1 MSPERKRCKRSHSR
15 SIISPHHVKKHQKE
29 SLSPARKRCKRS
41 HSRSIISPH
50 DVEKHQK
57 ESLSPERKRL
67 QRSRSRSVIS
77 RSRSPKNLG
86 HSKSKES
93 AHLAIKSSWEDSSV
107 KRSRSRSPKNLG
119 HTKSKESAHL
129 AIKSSREDSSVKRSW
144 SRSPKHVG
152 HTGSR
157 ESAHLAIKSSQENSS
172 IMRSRSQSP
181 RNLSHTRS
189 KESAHQ
195 AIKSSREDSLVKR
208 SCSRSP
214 KHVGHTGSQESA
226 HVEIKSSR
234 DNSSFSVMTSQSM
247 KMDKDYRK
255 PNLSSN
261 TKQNV
266 LQENSSV
273 NTHKSR
279 SPNSR
284 MNRRESRFSH
294 RQAHVQVLSSSLED
308 SSCHRRSRS
317 PESIGINTSR
327 SPDAEVG
334 VFEQQNSLLNDTN
347 SGPIAA
353 SSSIDEQVLKGKFC
367 TDTASQGEISTLS
380 GCPFEC
386 DDEQRSLS
394 ELKSH
399 IQLHHAEKNPAG
411 ETPRSSS
418 NTTSA
423 NLLCPFEC
431 TDKPFETKNDRK
443 EHLIKVH
450 SCTPTSENSST
461 KDENRKGT
469 RLGKDMNVIDERI
482 AQEKN
487 EIRKTYI
494 SNPHGLTPYK
504 FRKLIRENDLQEV
517 SVRGNGYCFISC
529 IIITLAELGIN
540 KTLEVL
546 SAEVMAHIRQHKEDF
561 YSNFQVLSKLEDEV
575 ENLIECCA
583 KYFEGGAYFTNSVDV
598 CIPAIATTL
607 GVNLN
612 LFQKDP
618 TTKLV
623 TLTRY
628 DCNEYNS
635 SINLFFH
642 YYPGSKHRKG
652 LDAHYNCYVNSQY
665 HKQNAAAISS
675 RMVRTIEEEEA
686 AKALTSKN
694 QNKRNTAVTSRNVST
709 TTKPQKEASKIQNNG
724 NTAASLSTVNTVMEH
739 QKQNLSQKSHAAS
752 SVTRKLRSS
761 TQVQE
766 EKS

>member
-1 MSPERKRCKRSHSR
+1 
-15 SIISPHHVKKHQKE
+15 
-29 SLSPARKRCKRS
+29 
-41 HSRSIISPH
+41 
-50 DVEKHQK
+50 
-57 ESLSPERKRL
+57 
-67 QRSRSRSVIS
+67 
-77 RSRSPKNLG
+77 
-86 HSKSKES
+86 
-93 AHLAIKSSWEDSSV
+93 
-107 KRSRSRSPKNLG
+107 
-119 HTKSKESAHL
+119 
-129 AIKSSREDSSVKRSW
+129 
-144 SRSPKHVG
+144 
-152 HTGSR
+152 
-157 ESAHLAIKSSQENSS
+157 
-172 IMRSRSQSP
+172 MRSRSQSP

-226 HVEIKSSR
+226 HVEIKSSQ

-273 NTHKSR
+273 NTRKSR
-279 SPNSR
+279 SPNSH

-317 PESIGINTSR
+317 PESIGINTSI

-367 TDTASQGEISTLS
+367 TDTNSQGEISMLS

-546 SAEVMAHIRQHKEDF
+546 SAEVMAHIRKHKEDF
-561 YSNFQVLSKLEDEV
+561 YSNFQVLSKSEDEV

-583 KYFEGGAYFTNSVDV
+583 KYFEEGAYFTNSVDV

-635 SINLFFH
+635 SINLFLH
-642 YYPGSKHRKG
+642 YYPGSKHGKG
-652 LDAHYNCYVNSQY
+652 LDAHYNCYINSQY

-694 QNKRNTAVTSRNVST
+694 QNKHNTAVTSRNVSA
-709 TTKPQKEASKIQNNG
+709 TTKPQKQEAEKASKIQNNG

>member
-1 MSPERKRCKRSHSR
+1 MSPSKKRLQRSHSRSVISSNCNVKKHRKESLSPERKRCKRSHSR
-15 SIISPHHVKKHQKE
+15 SIISPHRVKKHQKE

-86 HSKSKES
+86 HTKSKES
-93 AHLAIKSSWEDSSV
+93 AHLAIKSSWKDSTV

-129 AIKSSREDSSVKRSW
+129 AIKSSREDS
-144 SRSPKHVG
+144 
-152 HTGSR
+152 
-157 ESAHLAIKSSQENSS
+157 
-172 IMRSRSQSP
+172 
-181 RNLSHTRS
+181 
-189 KESAHQ
+189 
-195 AIKSSREDSLVKR
+195 LVKR

-214 KHVGHTGSQESA
+214 RHVGHTGSQESA

-234 DNSSFSVMTSQSM
+234 DNSSFSVMMSQSM

-273 NTHKSR
+273 NTRKSR

-317 PESIGINTSR
+317 PESIGINTSI

-367 TDTASQGEISTLS
+367 TDTDSQGEISTLS

-461 KDENRKGT
+461 KDEKRKGT

-561 YSNFQVLSKLEDEV
+561 YSNFQVLSKSEDEV

-635 SINLFFH
+635 SINLFLH
-642 YYPGSKHRKG
+642 YYPGSKHGKG

-694 QNKRNTAVTSRNVST
+694 QNKRNTAVTSRNVSA
-709 TTKPQKEASKIQNNG
+709 TTKPQKEEAEKASKIQNNG

-739 QKQNLSQKSHAAS
+739 QKQNLLQKSHAAS

>member
-1 MSPERKRCKRSHSR
+1 MGHDGRKRRKSKSRERPSEKTSQSPRLSLNSSLNRSW
-15 SIISPHHVKKHQKE
+15 
-29 SLSPARKRCKRS
+29 
-41 HSRSIISPH
+41 
-50 DVEKHQK
+50 
-57 ESLSPERKRL
+57 
-67 QRSRSRSVIS
+67 
-77 RSRSPKNLG
+77 SRSPKNLG
-86 HSKSKES
+86 HTKSKES

-107 KRSRSRSPKNLG
+107 KRSRSRSPK
-119 HTKSKESAHL
+119 
-129 AIKSSREDSSVKRSW
+129 
-144 SRSPKHVG
+144 HVG

-172 IMRSRSQSP
+172 VTRSWSQSP

-189 KESAHQ
+189 KESAHL
-195 AIKSSREDSLVKR
+195 AIKSSWEDSSVKR
-208 SCSRSP
+208 SCSQFP

-234 DNSSFSVMTSQSM
+234 DNSSFSVMTSRSM

-273 NTHKSR
+273 NTRKSR

-308 SSCHRRSRS
+308 SSCHRRSQS
-317 PESIGINTSR
+317 PKSIGINTSI

-367 TDTASQGEISTLS
+367 TDTDSQGEISTLS

-411 ETPRSSS
+411 KTPRSSS

-443 EHLIKVH
+443 EHLIKEH

-494 SNPHGLTPYK
+494 SNPHGLTTYK

-517 SVRGNGYCFISC
+517 LVCGNGYCFISC
-529 IIITLAELGIN
+529 IIITLAKLGIN

-561 YSNFQVLSKLEDEV
+561 YSNFQVLSKSEDEV

-598 CIPAIATTL
+598 SIPAIATTL

-635 SINLFFH
+635 SVNLFLH
-642 YYPGSKHRKG
+642 YYPGSKHGKG

-694 QNKRNTAVTSRNVST
+694 QNKHNTAVTSRNVSA
-709 TTKPQKEASKIQNNG
+709 TTKPQKEEAEKASKIQNNG

-739 QKQNLSQKSHAAS
+739 HKENSSQKSHAAS
-752 SVTRKLRSS
+752 SVT
-761 TQVQE
+761 
-766 EKS
+766 

>member
-1 MSPERKRCKRSHSR
+1 MQKKSFQIYNKSTR
-15 SIISPHHVKKHQKE
+15 VKKHQKE

-50 DVEKHQK
+50 DVEKHRK

-67 QRSRSRSVIS
+67 QRSRSRSVI
-77 RSRSPKNLG
+77 
-86 HSKSKES
+86 
-93 AHLAIKSSWEDSSV
+93 
-107 KRSRSRSPKNLG
+107 SRSRSPKNLG

-129 AIKSSREDSSVKRSW
+129 AIKSSREDSSVKRSR

-152 HTGSR
+152 HTGSQ

-172 IMRSRSQSP
+172 IMRSWSQSP

-195 AIKSSREDSLVKR
+195 AIKSSREDSLVRR

-234 DNSSFSVMTSQSM
+234 DNSSFSVLTSRSM

-273 NTHKSR
+273 NTCKSR

-317 PESIGINTSR
+317 PESIGINTSI
-327 SPDAEVG
+327 SPDAEVV

-367 TDTASQGEISTLS
+367 TDTDSQGEISTLS

-386 DDEQRSLS
+386 DDEQRNLS

-469 RLGKDMNVIDERI
+469 
-482 AQEKN
+482 
-487 EIRKTYI
+487 
-494 SNPHGLTPYK
+494 
-504 FRKLIRENDLQEV
+504 
-517 SVRGNGYCFISC
+517 
-529 IIITLAELGIN
+529 
-540 KTLEVL
+540 
-546 SAEVMAHIRQHKEDF
+546 
-561 YSNFQVLSKLEDEV
+561 
-575 ENLIECCA
+575 
-583 KYFEGGAYFTNSVDV
+583 
-598 CIPAIATTL
+598 
-607 GVNLN
+607 
-612 LFQKDP
+612 
-618 TTKLV
+618 
-623 TLTRY
+623 
-628 DCNEYNS
+628 
-635 SINLFFH
+635 
-642 YYPGSKHRKG
+642 
-652 LDAHYNCYVNSQY
+652 
-665 HKQNAAAISS
+665 
-675 RMVRTIEEEEA
+675 
-686 AKALTSKN
+686 
-694 QNKRNTAVTSRNVST
+694 
-709 TTKPQKEASKIQNNG
+709 
-724 NTAASLSTVNTVMEH
+724 
-739 QKQNLSQKSHAAS
+739 
-752 SVTRKLRSS
+752 
-761 TQVQE
+761 
-766 EKS
+766 

>member
-1 MSPERKRCKRSHSR
+1 
-15 SIISPHHVKKHQKE
+15 
-29 SLSPARKRCKRS
+29 
-41 HSRSIISPH
+41 
-50 DVEKHQK
+50 
-57 ESLSPERKRL
+57 
-67 QRSRSRSVIS
+67 
-77 RSRSPKNLG
+77 
-86 HSKSKES
+86 
-93 AHLAIKSSWEDSSV
+93 
-107 KRSRSRSPKNLG
+107 
-119 HTKSKESAHL
+119 
-129 AIKSSREDSSVKRSW
+129 
-144 SRSPKHVG
+144 
-152 HTGSR
+152 
-157 ESAHLAIKSSQENSS
+157 
-172 IMRSRSQSP
+172 
-181 RNLSHTRS
+181 
-189 KESAHQ
+189 
-195 AIKSSREDSLVKR
+195 
-208 SCSRSP
+208 
-214 KHVGHTGSQESA
+214 
-226 HVEIKSSR
+226 
-234 DNSSFSVMTSQSM
+234 M

-273 NTHKSR
+273 NTLKSR
-279 SPNSR
+279 SPNSH

-317 PESIGINTSR
+317 PKSIGINTSI

-367 TDTASQGEISTLS
+367 TDTDSQGEISTLS

-423 NLLCPFEC
+423 NSLCPFEC

-504 FRKLIRENDLQEV
+504 F
-517 SVRGNGYCFISC
+517 
-529 IIITLAELGIN
+529 
-540 KTLEVL
+540 
-546 SAEVMAHIRQHKEDF
+546 
-561 YSNFQVLSKLEDEV
+561 
-575 ENLIECCA
+575 
-583 KYFEGGAYFTNSVDV
+583 
-598 CIPAIATTL
+598 
-607 GVNLN
+607 
-612 LFQKDP
+612 
-618 TTKLV
+618 
-623 TLTRY
+623 
-628 DCNEYNS
+628 
-635 SINLFFH
+635 
-642 YYPGSKHRKG
+642 
-652 LDAHYNCYVNSQY
+652 
-665 HKQNAAAISS
+665 
-675 RMVRTIEEEEA
+675 
-686 AKALTSKN
+686 
-694 QNKRNTAVTSRNVST
+694 
-709 TTKPQKEASKIQNNG
+709 
-724 NTAASLSTVNTVMEH
+724 
-739 QKQNLSQKSHAAS
+739 
-752 SVTRKLRSS
+752 
-761 TQVQE
+761 
-766 EKS
+766 